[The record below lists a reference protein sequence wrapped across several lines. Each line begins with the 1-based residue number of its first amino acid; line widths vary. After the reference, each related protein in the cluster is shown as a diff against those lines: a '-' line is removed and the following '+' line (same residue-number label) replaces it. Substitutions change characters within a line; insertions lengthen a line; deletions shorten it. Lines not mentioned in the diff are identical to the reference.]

1 LVDTR
6 ARSSSDSEVV
16 CGLLGVEWSVEQ
28 VPALWENRLAI
39 REEEGEE
46 ECRKAGRWEEFRC
59 CQGCCAKHT
68 SRRREQDQL
77 TGDEEGRRRVLARR
91 ADDGDQIDQLLV
103 RDCVS

>member
-16 CGLLGVEWSVEQ
+16 CGLVVGVEFGASAGAMEESTSEKGRRRRRRVQKGW
-28 VPALWENRLAI
+28 ALV
-39 REEEGEE
+39 
-46 ECRKAGRWEEFRC
+46 CWEEFRC

-77 TGDEEGRRRVLARR
+77 TGDEEGRRRV
-91 ADDGDQIDQLLV
+91 
-103 RDCVS
+103 